1 MNVLFVALGLI
12 IHKYVSDYFRFDI
25 FLHYLDRY
33 KYIIPNTN
41 TAIAQT
47 RQIYFVQMTKIKMT
61 KIKITKIQKWLYSYK
76 YQNVSNQYHCVHVN
90 GPNIYVVISLIAKSK
105 SVHTT

>member
-12 IHKYVSDYFRFDI
+12 IQKYVSDYFRLDI

-33 KYIIPNTN
+33 KYIFPNTN

-47 RQIYFVQMTKIKMT
+47 RQIYCGQM
-61 KIKITKIQKWLYSYK
+61 TKIQKWLYSNK